1 MGVDQVLTTLGSVV
15 ARTRGM
21 LQTGPFGSQLHA
33 SDYQPT
39 GTPLVMPINLGD
51 NEIYE
56 SGISR
61 VGVSDARRLSRHA
74 LREGDIIFSRRG
86 DVGRRSLVREKES
99 GWLCGTGC
107 LAARFGPDR
116 TAVNPA
122 YIAEFLG
129 SHAAQ
134 AWLFNNA
141 VGGTMPNLNTSIL
154 AALPIVLPPKH
165 EQDQIVSASGDVR
178 QTIATLERLSTKK
191 RAIKQG
197 MMQHLLGLSAA
208 RNWAPIRMQEL
219 VQAMF
224 SGPSPTCEERTIRGP
239 EWGVLKTTCATWQ
252 SGWNPAMHKV
262 LPIEFWGRKSIEVH
276 VGDSIVTKAGPR
288 HRVGVPAYVSA
299 IQPQIVPS
307 GKMICVRPNQ
317 ARVLPGFLSLAL
329 ADRRTQE
336 FLDQRST
343 GMAESQVNFENAD
356 LRAAPIWLPSLEDQR
371 HILEALTDVDSQ
383 IATLDARL
391 TKTRDIKT
399 GTMQQLLTGRTRLP
413 VMAAS

>member
-1 MGVDQVLTTLGSVV
+1 MTAIADWRETTIGALASVTRGASPRPIASSRWFDSNSDVRWVRIADVNRSNGRTLLATTQALSPDGIARSRYLRPGTLIMSIAATVGIPVITGVPTCIHDGFVALENLKVDQRFLLYLLKASESRLHESGQS
-15 ARTRGM
+15 
-21 LQTGPFGSQLHA
+21 GSQMNVNT
-33 SDYQPT
+33 DIVK
-39 GTPLVMPINLGD
+39 GF
-51 NEIYE
+51 
-56 SGISR
+56 
-61 VGVSDARRLSRHA
+61 GVCIPAELSEQQRIADALWDA
-74 LREGDIIFSRRG
+74 DDL
-86 DVGRRSLVREKES
+86 
-99 GWLCGTGC
+99 
-107 LAARFGPDR
+107 
-116 TAVNPA
+116 
-122 YIAEFLG
+122 
-129 SHAAQ
+129 
-134 AWLFNNA
+134 
-141 VGGTMPNLNTSIL
+141 
-154 AALPIVLPPKH
+154 IV
-165 EQDQIVSASGDVR
+165 
-178 QTIATLERLSTKK
+178 TLERLSTKK
-191 RAIKQG
+191 QAIKQG
-197 MMQHLLGLSAA
+197 MMQHLLGLSAT

-262 LPIEFWGRKSIEVH
+262 LPIAFWGRKSIEVH

-329 ADRRTQE
+329 ADRRTQA

-371 HILEALTDVDSQ
+371 HILEALTDIDSQ